1 MTASSN
7 VSETLKAIS
16 LNKRRKCFKNTSLKP
31 HCVRTKCRD
40 NQFFIRNSE
49 VITHIGLFKYEKY
62 NKFVFFFSE
71 DPNASVIRL
80 SSDLLLTVKYSNK

>member
-49 VITHIGLFKYEKY
+49 VVTHIGLFKYEKY
-62 NKFVFFFSE
+62 NS
-71 DPNASVIRL
+71 L
-80 SSDLLLTVKYSNK
+80 SSSSPKAPMPLSFDLVVISF